1 MEEFFDNTTG
11 INILIHIFE
20 RHSSSSHFSEFKSQV
35 EDKLTH
41 IMITSDLN
49 RLFLYVVREEVYP
62 DFVEML
68 TSDCSVEA
76 NEILS
81 NCLVSTAGFESIKEI
96 VSVQGIDII
105 SKKLENLILYSSKLI
120 GKKRAMIVSNI
131 SSLKN
136 NVTDSCSDSL
146 EDIKM

>member
-1 MEEFFDNTTG
+1 
-11 INILIHIFE
+11 
-20 RHSSSSHFSEFKSQV
+20 
-35 EDKLTH
+35 
-41 IMITSDLN
+41 
-49 RLFLYVVREEVYP
+49 
-62 DFVEML
+62 ML